1 MDFEFAHEARGCL
14 REVTRSPGRR
24 KPGLPDCQRETKGMA
39 LLDGYRVLDLA
50 SVGPAARASRI
61 LADYG
66 MDVVKVAPVSARGV
80 KQIEPVYHAY
90 GAGRGTRRIRV
101 DLKAPQGRSVV
112 GRLVRQADVVIESYR
127 PGVASRLGV
136 GYEDLKAINPGI
148 VYCSTSGYGQ
158 EGPWSQWAGHDINY
172 VAVSGY
178 LACTGRDA
186 DGRPAMPG
194 ATVADSAGGGMH
206 AALAVIA
213 ALLHVAK
220 GGEGRLLD
228 VSITDGMLN
237 LMSLYID
244 RFLATGE
251 ETQPASDVLTGRY
264 AWYGVY
270 TCADGRYVSVGAIEG
285 HFFRNLCRWLDLEQY
300 GGSQYDGS
308 KQDEM
313 RAAFAKRFL
322 EKPRDAWVALL
333 AGRDTCVA
341 PVLSIAEVT
350 ASGHLR
356 DRQSFMGAWHGERGS
371 FEQLAPILAGGVR
384 QQPEHRVRPP
394 GETDTEAVLVD
405 AGFSDAEI
413 EGLRRS
419 GVVE

>member
-1 MDFEFAHEARGCL
+1 
-14 REVTRSPGRR
+14 
-24 KPGLPDCQRETKGMA
+24 MA
-39 LLDGYRVLDLA
+39 LLSNYRVLDLA

-66 MDVVKVAPVSARGV
+66 MDVVKVAPVSAKGA

-90 GAGRGTRRIRV
+90 GAGRGTRQIRV
-101 DLKAPQGRSVV
+101 DLKSPQGRGVI
-112 GRLVRQADVVIESYR
+112 GRLVEHVDVVIESYR

-136 GYEDLKAINPGI
+136 GYEDLKAINPRI

-178 LACTGRDA
+178 LACSGRDA

-251 ETQPASDVLTGRY
+251 ETQPGSDVLTGRY

-270 TCADGRYVSVGAIEG
+270 TCADGRHVSVGAIEG
-285 HFFRNLCRWLDLEQY
+285 HFFRNLCRLLGLEQY
-300 GGSQYDGS
+300 DASQYDDS
-308 KQDEM
+308 KQGEM

-322 EKPRDAWVALL
+322 AQPRDAWVAAL
-333 AGRDTCVA
+333 ADQDTCVA
-341 PVLSIAEVT
+341 PVLSVAEVT
-350 ASGHLR
+350 ASDHLR
-356 DRQSFMGAWHGERGS
+356 ARQSFMHARHGVRGG
-371 FEQLAPILAGGVR
+371 FEQLAPVLAGGER
-384 QQPEHRVRPP
+384 QQPEHQVRPA
-394 GETDTEAVLVD
+394 GTTNTEAVLSE
-405 AGFSDAEI
+405 AGFSAGEI
-413 EGLRRS
+413 EDLRRS
-419 GVVE
+419 GAVE